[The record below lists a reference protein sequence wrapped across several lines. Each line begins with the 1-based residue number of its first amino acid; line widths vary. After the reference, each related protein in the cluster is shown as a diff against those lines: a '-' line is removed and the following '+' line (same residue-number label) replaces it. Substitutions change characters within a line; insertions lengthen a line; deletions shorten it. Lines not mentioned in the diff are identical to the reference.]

1 MVRPISTRRIR
12 GGRALKQNAVE
23 PVAVVMNLI
32 ALGINHNS
40 AAVEVRERV
49 AFAPEQ
55 VSEALVDAC
64 DMASIEEVV
73 ILSTCNRT
81 ELYAIVPDGVTS
93 SDKAQVLIEW
103 VANYHHL
110 SAQELNQF
118 AYLHEGGQAM
128 RHLVQVA
135 SGLDSMV
142 LGEPQIFGQLK
153 SAFAVAAA
161 AGTVGS
167 EFARLFPRVF
177 SIAKRVRTDT
187 AIGENPVSVAYAAV
201 DLAGHIFSDLTR
213 CNALLVGAGETI
225 ELVARHLVGAGV
237 RQVVIANRTLGRARE
252 LAQKFGAEAVLLAE
266 IPEQLL
272 DADIVITSTASQ
284 LPILG
289 KGAVEQALKVRKHR
303 PYLMIDIA
311 VPRDIESQVG
321 ELGDVYLYTVD
332 DLREIVD
339 QNLRNRST
347 EARKADVIIDE
358 GVRLYTEEMRSL
370 AAIDTVKEYR
380 MMAEKLREQELQRA
394 QRALARGDDPQQIL
408 AQLSRAITNKL
419 IHAPTTGLKQ
429 ASVDGRQDLI
439 NSARKLLG
447 LEVQALQLPVEGDTK
462 QPELEL
468 PSSAVETTRRTLQ

>member
-1 MVRPISTRRIR
+1 V
-12 GGRALKQNAVE
+12 RALLRNTVE

-32 ALGINHNS
+32 ALGISHNS

-55 VSEALVDAC
+55 VGEALADAC
-64 DMASIEEVV
+64 GTAGVEEVV

-81 ELYAIVPDGVTS
+81 ELYAIVPEGVS
-93 SDKAQVLIEW
+93 LGDKALELIDW

-110 SAQELNQF
+110 SAQELRHC
-118 AYLHEGGQAM
+118 AYHHEGEQAL

-135 SGLDSMV
+135 GGLDSMI

-153 SAFAVAAA
+153 SAYSVATE

-167 EFARLFPRVF
+167 EFGRMFPRIF

-201 DLAGHIFSDLTR
+201 DVAGHIFSDLSQ

-237 RQVVIANRTLGRARE
+237 SNIVIANRTLGRARE

-266 IPEQLL
+266 IPQQLT

-284 LPILG
+284 LPLLG
-289 KGAVEQALKVRKHR
+289 KGAVEQALKTRKHR

-321 ELGDVYLYTVD
+321 ELPDVYLYTID

-339 QNLRNRST
+339 QNLRSRSS
-347 EARKADVIIDE
+347 EARKADLLIDE
-358 GVRLYTEEMRSL
+358 GVRLYLEEVRSL
-370 AAIDTVKEYR
+370 AAVDTVKEYR
-380 MMAEKLREQELQRA
+380 SMAEELRARELQLA
-394 QRALARGDDPQQIL
+394 ERALARGDDPRKIL

-429 ASVDGRQDLI
+429 ASADGRQDLI
-439 NSARKLLG
+439 NNARKLLG
-447 LEVQALQLPVEGDTK
+447 LEGSAPLPAADEALEQAEPDVSLPE
-462 QPELEL
+462 
-468 PSSAVETTRRTLQ
+468 VETTRRTLQ